1 MNTRT
6 RVREIPISASND
18 LAAPAGSII
27 NLWDYT
33 VPAREIMRF
42 KKFGNE
48 LNVPGNWGLLR
59 WDFLVNGAVLPGFA
73 NLRNQMG
80 FGASPAPIEERE
92 IPGGSYLEVRAT
104 QETGAACRVGIAF
117 VFELEG
123 QG

>member
-6 RVREIPISASND
+6 RVREIPVSFSND

-27 NLWDYT
+27 LLWDYWI
-33 VPAREIMRF
+33 PAREVMRF

-48 LNVPGNWGLLR
+48 ISVAANWGLLR

-80 FGASPAPIEERE
+80 FGAAPAPIEERE
-92 IPGGSYLEVRAT
+92 VPGGSYFEIRAT
-104 QETGAACRVGIAF
+104 QETGVACRVGGSF

>member
-6 RVREIPISASND
+6 HVEQIPISASDN
-18 LAAPAGSII
+18 LAAPAGGII
-27 NLWDYT
+27 LLWNYT
-33 VPAREIMRF
+33 VPARQIMRF

-48 LNVPGNWGLLR
+48 LSVPGNWGLLR
-59 WDFLVNGAVLPGFA
+59 WDFLVNGSVLPGFA

-80 FGASPAPIEERE
+80 FGAAPAPIEERE
-92 IPGGSYLEVRAT
+92 ISGGSYLEIRAT
-104 QETGAACRVGIAF
+104 QETGVACRVGIAF